1 MEHRSSPLSSMGLQ
15 PFHGIGERITLEL
28 TVFGLKARH
37 FMVGTFAVW
46 EPGEDDAQ
54 RAWADLLPSD

>member
-1 MEHRSSPLSSMGLQ
+1 MGLQ